1 MFESV
6 KQDVLI
12 NKKATLCR
20 KLQREESNFQVLC
33 TTTAAW
39 LGWPSLNLCS
49 SIQRWLVCMFESHS
63 MSNLEPIIRS
73 IIYLEN
79 DTLVHINLAIVISR
93 QKLSL
98 SLARASTLSSS
109 EYGLSFSLCLVSY
122 AQSQRSESRV
132 CKIEKSSQNK
142 TQYICTR
149 IVLQS
154 SGFFELYTVSFRI

>member
-1 MFESV
+1 MYKFDCPMQKFVINEK
-6 KQDVLI
+6 KQHCVVYFKERRAIFKFYVL
-12 NKKATLCR
+12 L
-20 KLQREESNFQVLC
+20 LP
-33 TTTAAW
+33 AAW
-39 LGWPSLNLCS
+39 LGWPSLNLC

-109 EYGLSFSLCLVSY
+109 EYGLSFSLSPCLSP
-122 AQSQRSESRV
+122 
-132 CKIEKSSQNK
+132 
-142 TQYICTR
+142 
-149 IVLQS
+149 LD
-154 SGFFELYTVSFRI
+154 F

>member
-1 MFESV
+1 MYKFDCPMQKFVIYEK
-6 KQDVLI
+6 KQHCVVYFKERRAIFKLYVLLLP
-12 NKKATLCR
+12 A
-20 KLQREESNFQVLC
+20 
-33 TTTAAW
+33 AMAW

-109 EYGLSFSLCLVSY
+109 EYGLSFSLCLVS
-122 AQSQRSESRV
+122 
-132 CKIEKSSQNK
+132 
-142 TQYICTR
+142 
-149 IVLQS
+149 
-154 SGFFELYTVSFRI
+154 

>member
-1 MFESV
+1 MKKSNTVQYIHFKESRAIF
-6 KQDVLI
+6 KFYVL
-12 NKKATLCR
+12 L
-20 KLQREESNFQVLC
+20 LP
-33 TTTAAW
+33 AAW

-49 SIQRWLVCMFESHS
+49 SIQRWLVCMFENHS

-132 CKIEKSSQNK
+132 CKIEKCSQNK

-154 SGFFELYTVSFRI
+154 SGFVETL